1 MKKRGIPKPYVSI
14 QIIKNAFNFKDVI
27 KIIMIFL
34 SANQIKNDIKNR
46 FLEKK
51 NSYYT
56 STMNILNPAKS
67 LYYRLLLHTY
77 SYAV

>member
-51 NSYYT
+51 NF
-56 STMNILNPAKS
+56 ILYFHDEHFES
-67 LYYRLLLHTY
+67 
-77 SYAV
+77 S